1 MPDAM
6 DRVQQHAED
15 LTSDALAAHAR
26 RHPPRPGLPYC
37 EDEGCGQAIAP
48 ARQAIG
54 ARLCL
59 DCQTAAEARAVH
71 QRAWAGRR

>member
-15 LTSDALAAHAR
+15 LASDALAAHAR
-26 RHPPRPGLPYC
+26 RPRPVGLTSC
-37 EDEGCGQAIAP
+37 ENLDCREPIAA
-48 ARQAIG
+48 ARTAMG

-59 DCQTAAEARAVH
+59 DCQREEEGRAAHFDR
-71 QRAWAGRR
+71 WRRR